1 MSLVHFMFKVIRKLF
16 FDSLLKKDPQY
27 MGPKLAYLVQIL
39 FLWYK
44 KEYKQTELS
53 PSSYSRCKYIT
64 YEFQNLVSSNILA
77 CQLLK
82 VTWTFIWIIS
92 VFQFSS
98 VSQSCPT
105 LCSPPWT
112 AAHQASLSITNS
124 WSLLKLMSIQSVMP
138 FNHLILC
145 CPLLLLPSIFPSIR
159 VFSSESLLCIRWP
172 KII

>member
-1 MSLVHFMFKVIRKLF
+1 MSLVHFMFKVISKLF

-82 VTWTFIWIIS
+82 LTWTLIWTIS

-98 VSQSCPT
+98 VTQSCPT
-105 LCSPPWT
+105 LCNPMDCITPGFPVH
-112 AAHQASLSITNS
+112 HQLLEFAQLLSL
-124 WSLLKLMSIQSVMP
+124 MSVMP
-138 FNHLILC
+138 SNHLILC
-145 CPLLLLPSIFPSIR
+145 CPLLLQPSIFPSIR